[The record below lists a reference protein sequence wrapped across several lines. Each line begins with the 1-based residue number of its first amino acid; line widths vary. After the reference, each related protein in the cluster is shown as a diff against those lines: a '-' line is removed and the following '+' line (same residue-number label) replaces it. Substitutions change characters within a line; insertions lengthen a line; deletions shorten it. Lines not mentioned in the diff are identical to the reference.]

1 MMELKIWHTNDIH
14 SRFERLGAIAGYLR
28 THASADDLIL
38 DAGDLADERSLI
50 VAGTGG
56 AGALRLLKA
65 AGYTAMAIGNNEFFA
80 GPEKMTE
87 MSRQGVEL
95 LSCNMTDLERKVIPG
110 IRSHMIIEKAGMRI
124 LVIGISPYRTRPEDA
139 TEFTDMAGIKIED
152 PAERIRKILQE
163 EQGRYDISI
172 LLSHAGLRR
181 DRELAAKLPA
191 DLIIGGHT
199 HDDLEKGETVSGTF
213 IHQSGRHGELLGL
226 VRIQTENGRIIA
238 IQAENI
244 PNTFAEDEL
253 FAQLIREEE
262 ERGIEALKK
271 PLYELD
277 HDLHYD
283 AFEECE
289 ACNCVADILRLEYG
303 GDLSVINH
311 GILSSDICRTVS
323 RLSLLEESPSI
334 LNPTVVYWK
343 GRVIREAL
351 KASFEPERIHGDGA
365 GPGFR
370 GDVLGRLAVSHNV
383 QVFGRAE
390 RILISG
396 EPLQDDR
403 TYEVITSDYL
413 FRGSG
418 YEMLK
423 GSEQKERYRPGYF
436 RDMLERNLC
445 RDGYAETAGIRR
457 FRK

>member
-1 MMELKIWHTNDIH
+1 M
-14 SRFERLGAIAGYLR
+14 
-28 THASADDLIL
+28 
-38 DAGDLADERSLI
+38 
-50 VAGTGG
+50 
-56 AGALRLLKA
+56 
-65 AGYTAMAIGNNEFFA
+65 
-80 GPEKMTE
+80 
-87 MSRQGVEL
+87 
-95 LSCNMTDLERKVIPG
+95 
-110 IRSHMIIEKAGMRI
+110 
-124 LVIGISPYRTRPEDA
+124 
-139 TEFTDMAGIKIED
+139 
-152 PAERIRKILQE
+152 
-163 EQGRYDISI
+163 
-172 LLSHAGLRR
+172 
-181 DRELAAKLPA
+181 
-191 DLIIGGHT
+191 
-199 HDDLEKGETVSGTF
+199 
-213 IHQSGRHGELLGL
+213 
-226 VRIQTENGRIIA
+226 
-238 IQAENI
+238 
-244 PNTFAEDEL
+244 
-253 FAQLIREEE
+253 
-262 ERGIEALKK
+262 
-271 PLYELD
+271 
-277 HDLHYD
+277 
-283 AFEECE
+283 
-289 ACNCVADILRLEYG
+289 
-303 GDLSVINH
+303 INH

-423 GSEQKERYRPGYF
+423 GSEQKEKYRPGYY